1 MEIKISNKP
10 AKLSDIIKD
19 SIVVVTN
26 NINDISGAWVAKQY
40 QADDFDEIILESTE
54 EIVIVPEKFIINKE
68 EVNEVLDYISNCR
81 IDIVNRRKNNQ
92 FKKRNTLN
100 NEDIKSIM
108 KQLSVGDYSYNV
120 NSNNLL
126 HLGKPLA
133 VFITGKEFVL
143 SDGRTLN
150 NLVLYIKVD
159 YSEEGWVTV
168 ISIHESSHPEEESH
182 PYVEEFKEY
191 ENLWSDY

>member
-81 IDIVNRRKNNQ
+81 VDIVNRRKNNQ
-92 FKKRNTLN
+92 FKK
-100 NEDIKSIM
+100 K
-108 KQLSVGDYSYNV
+108 KY
-120 NSNNLL
+120 
-126 HLGKPLA
+126 
-133 VFITGKEFVL
+133 
-143 SDGRTLN
+143 
-150 NLVLYIKVD
+150 
-159 YSEEGWVTV
+159 
-168 ISIHESSHPEEESH
+168 
-182 PYVEEFKEY
+182 FK
-191 ENLWSDY
+191 